1 MADALKYGDK
11 IHLQNGYDSWKGG
24 YLDTNGVAN
33 CGGNKYN
40 VSTADSP
47 TRATGTGTWEI
58 TSVTGKSAGAEV
70 LSGDVIYLQNQY
82 QNDGGYLD
90 TCGPADCG
98 GNKYL
103 LSTSPAKDRAA
114 GTGRWRVFAES
125 SSPTDGTVRYGDLV
139 HLLNGYEDWNGG
151 FLDTCGAGPSGGKY
165 GVSTS
170 SYLDRGAG
178 ANAPGTGTWKFS
190 KA

>member
-1 MADALKYGDK
+1 VADVLKYGDK
-11 IHLQNGYDSWKGG
+11 AHLQNGYNSWQGG
-24 YLDTNGVAN
+24 YLDTNGHAD

-47 TRATGTGTWEI
+47 TRAPGTGTWEI
-58 TSVTGKSAGAEV
+58 TSVTGKAVGAEV
-70 LSGDVIYLQNQY
+70 LSGDVIYLRNLY
-82 QNDGGYLD
+82 SEGTYLD
-90 TCGPADCG
+90 TCGHADCG

-103 LSTSPAKDRAA
+103 VSTSPAKDRAV

-125 SSPTDGTVRYGDLV
+125 SSPTDSQVREGDLV
-139 HLLNGYEDWNGG
+139 HLLNGYDDWNGG
-151 FLDTCGAGPSGGKY
+151 FLDTCGAGPAGGKY

-170 SYLDRGAG
+170 AYIDRGE
-178 ANAPGTGTWKFS
+178 GTGTWKFS